1 LIENKDRLLY
11 TISSHTD
18 FCIAKCLRELSDC
31 DLYGYF
37 DTNFVNDKFPKE
49 QKMLDFIKTWN
60 YEDNV
65 IIKERSEIDLKY
77 LRNFE
82 NQYDINLWLIAFAER
97 AFYKYNNYYKYTEN
111 EILSILEQECKFFE
125 RMLDE
130 INPDFFIVGHQS
142 PHDNFLL
149 EKLCNARGITILK
162 LVLTGLGNRTEIT
175 TNKKIFS
182 TKTEHN
188 AELKNEIDFQEPKDF
203 LKKFDYTKQIKDY
216 VYDLKKINRKK
227 QFKEIVKFFL
237 LPQFNSH
244 KIYTTYGRTKF
255 KTLRLSIKIAI
266 EKRKIKKFV
275 KHHSI
280 YNIEKSTPF
289 VYFPLHS
296 EPEKALLIDSPYY
309 LNQIE
314 LINQIAKSLPVGF
327 KLLVKDHPETK
338 IQGRSVSFYK
348 NITNLPN
355 VKLIN
360 PFVSRDKILSQSSL
374 VITIA
379 GTTGLEASFFE
390 KPVIV
395 LSDTDYSHL
404 SSVYRLKSLED
415 LPQIINSSL
424 KSTVS
429 ISELKEYANNIY
441 QNSFDYNPMTIK
453 SDVIERFFVKGLE
466 LIPKGNSNQEM
477 KSFFQDNKSIFN
489 KLALEYLK
497 KIKLCKSSNP

>member
-1 LIENKDRLLY
+1 
-11 TISSHTD
+11 
-18 FCIAKCLRELSDC
+18 
-31 DLYGYF
+31 
-37 DTNFVNDKFPKE
+37 
-49 QKMLDFIKTWN
+49 M
-60 YEDNV
+60 
-65 IIKERSEIDLKY
+65 
-77 LRNFE
+77 
-82 NQYDINLWLIAFAER
+82 
-97 AFYKYNNYYKYTEN
+97 
-111 EILSILEQECKFFE
+111 
-125 RMLDE
+125 
-130 INPDFFIVGHQS
+130 
-142 PHDNFLL
+142 
-149 EKLCNARGITILK
+149 
-162 LVLTGLGNRTEIT
+162 
-175 TNKKIFS
+175 
-182 TKTEHN
+182 
-188 AELKNEIDFQEPKDF
+188 
-203 LKKFDYTKQIKDY
+203 
-216 VYDLKKINRKK
+216 
-227 QFKEIVKFFL
+227 
-237 LPQFNSH
+237 PQFNSH

-338 IQGRSVSFYK
+338 IHGRSVSFYK

-379 GTTGLEASFFE
+379 GTAGLEAFFFE

-395 LSDTDYSHL
+395 LSNTDYSHL

-415 LPQIINSSL
+415 LPQTIRSCL

-441 QNSFDYNPMTIK
+441 QNSFVYNPMTIK
-453 SDVIERFFVKGLE
+453 SDVIDRFFVKGLE
-466 LIPKGNSNQEM
+466 LIPIGTSNQEM

-489 KLALEYLK
+489 KLASEYLK